1 MLEFSINALNG
12 VANSLKALLGAS
24 YVFIT
29 YGVGIVAVVLAIIAY
44 QCKGRTK
51 LLIVQSVCS
60 AFWVLYFL
68 MLGAFIGMAM
78 NFFNVIRN
86 LVFSQ
91 KEKHKWANS
100 HAWLYV
106 FLAIILTFCIL
117 TFNNWYDIISIVGT
131 VILTVGNFC
140 SSKKTILILSIIGS
154 PMWVVYGVFA
164 GSYVGVVS
172 DTLNIFAIGYALYK
186 LLKEN
191 KNELIKAP
199 KELILA
205 SASPRRKELLKSF
218 GFNFSVIV
226 SDYEETLS
234 ANLSPKDLAV
244 NFASSKAKSVFN
256 SLKDKARAV
265 VLGADTIVVLEGN
278 ILGKPKNEQDA
289 VLTLKSLSNKTHSVI
304 TGYSI
309 ISSSGEVNGFIESQ
323 VTFNDLTEELILAY
337 VKSGKP
343 LDKAGSYGI
352 QDGYDL
358 VKEFVGSKNNVIG
371 LPIEL
376 IKDKILE
383 KLNEK

>member
-1 MLEFSINALNG
+1 MLDFSINALNG
-12 VANSLKALLGAS
+12 VADFLKNTFQGA
-24 YVFIT
+24 YVYIT
-29 YGVGIVAVVLAIIAY
+29 YGVGIIAVVLAIIAY

-86 LVFSQ
+86 LIFSQ

-100 HAWLYV
+100 PVWLYA
-106 FLAIILTFCIL
+106 FLAIILTFCVL

-140 SSKKTILILSIIGS
+140 SSKKTILILSLIGS
-154 PMWVVYGVFA
+154 PMWVVYGLFA

-172 DTLNIFAIGYALYK
+172 DTLNIFAIGFA
-186 LLKEN
+186 
-191 KNELIKAP
+191 LIKFLKAT
-199 KELILA
+199 KNAEKIDQKKLILA
-205 SASPRRKELLKSF
+205 SASPRRKDLLSSF
-218 GFNFSVIV
+218 GFNFSVMV
-226 SDYEETLS
+226 SDYEES
-234 ANLSPKDLAV
+234 ADSNLSPKDLAV
-244 NFASSKAKSVFN
+244 NFAKGKAKSVFEK
-256 SLKDKARAV
+256 LEDKSNAV
-265 VLGADTIVVLEGN
+265 VLGADTIVVLDDKV
-278 ILGKPKNEQDA
+278 LGKPKNAEDA
-289 VLTLKSLSNKTHSVI
+289 IKTLNALSGRTHSVI

-309 ISSSGEVNGFIESQ
+309 ISSCGEINGFVESF
-323 VTFNDLTEELILAY
+323 VTFNRLTEELILDY

-352 QDGYDL
+352 QDGYEL
-358 VKEFVGSKNNVIG
+358 VKEFIGSKNNVIG
-371 LPIEL
+371 LPIEI
-376 IKDKILE
+376 IKDKLLE